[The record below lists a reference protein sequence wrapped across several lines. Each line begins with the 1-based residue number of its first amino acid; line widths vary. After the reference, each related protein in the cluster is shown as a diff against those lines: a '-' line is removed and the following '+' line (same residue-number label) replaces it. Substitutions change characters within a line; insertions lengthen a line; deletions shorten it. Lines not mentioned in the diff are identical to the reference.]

1 MSKHYDGVKHE
12 PKSNDRPGTS
22 LPAGGRLSE
31 GTRLP
36 MRYEGTE
43 IGYAIILEGG
53 RTANITIT
61 SQKHLDAIVDGR
73 TFTSVDMTPRKKEE
87 A

>member
-12 PKSNDRPGTS
+12 PRSNERPS
-22 LPAGGRLSE
+22 IALPGNRLPE
-31 GTRLP
+31 GKRLP

-61 SQKHLDAIVDGR
+61 SETHRAAITEGQV
-73 TFTSVDMTPRKKEE
+73 FTAFDMTPRKK
-87 A
+87 AK

>member
-12 PKSNDRPGTS
+12 PKSNDRPS
-22 LPAGGRLSE
+22 IALPDNRLPE
-31 GTRLP
+31 GKRLP

-61 SQKHLDAIVDGR
+61 SEKHRDAIVDRR
-73 TFTSVDMTPRKKEE
+73 TFISGDMTPRKKEE